1 MNPDRL
7 TRWLARN
14 RVGAEAL
21 QLRDD
26 SEDKPFQRWS
36 IQVLPEDP
44 VQIIFDCAGDYAD
57 SCGESKRVAIEYLD
71 EDGEVFAKTIHKAGT
86 AEAKT
91 WDSANA
97 ANVSENTIISQ
108 LLRHIEVQ
116 QKVLSGSSLGTFGAM
131 ERVLALQSRLVEKQ
145 AQQLAQLSDQVLA
158 MRLEQVKADPD
169 EDSDP
174 ADTEE
179 ESRARARALEKV
191 GELLPP
197 VANMALAY
205 MQNRLTNGHAA
216 AGGPVHVD
224 ASGVPS

>member
-7 TRWLARN
+7 TRWLARG
-14 RVGAEAL
+14 RVGAEML

-26 SEDKPFQRWS
+26 GEEGPFQRWP
-36 IQVLPEDP
+36 VATLPEDP
-44 VQIIFDCAGDYAD
+44 VQLIFDCAGDYAD

-71 EDGEVFAKTIHKAGT
+71 DEGEVIAKTIHKAGT
-86 AEAKT
+86 AEAKS
-91 WDSANA
+91 WDAANA

-116 QKVLSGSSLGTFGAM
+116 QKVLSGSSLGTFNAM

-145 AQQLAQLSDQVLA
+145 AQQLAQLSDQVMA

-169 EDSDP
+169 EDDP

-205 MQNRLTNGHAA
+205 MQTRLTNGHAA

-224 ASGVPS
+224 ASGVAS